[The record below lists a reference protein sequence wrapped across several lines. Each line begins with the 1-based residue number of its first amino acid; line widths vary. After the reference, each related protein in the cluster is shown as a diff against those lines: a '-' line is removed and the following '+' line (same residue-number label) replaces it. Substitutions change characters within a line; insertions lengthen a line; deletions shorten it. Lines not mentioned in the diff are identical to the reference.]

1 MKEEKTDLNKYRAF
15 LFPGIAVVLII
26 LSGMLVLKPK
36 INDLSKLKKDITS
49 QKEELS
55 RLSQKVAVLESYD
68 RNELKRRTDQVLKVL
83 PAEKDAPLIMAALRQ
98 LINDHDL
105 ELKSLDIGVGEIS
118 TESAKQIGIKKAV
131 PALDLE
137 LSLVGVLDDL
147 YEFLN
152 ALDSI
157 TPLIEV
163 DELQVGREGLAV
175 EAGMELSSYY
185 LLGSED
191 SGKIDRQIVA
201 ITPEE
206 EKIYQEI
213 SFYKPV
219 PGSMD
224 LPEVSSG
231 RENPF
236 VY

>member
-1 MKEEKTDLNKYRAF
+1 MKEEKTDLNKYRTF
-15 LFPGIAVVLII
+15 LFPGIAVALVI
-26 LSGMLVLKPK
+26 LSGMMVLKPK
-36 INDLSKLKKDITS
+36 INDLSELKKDIAS

-83 PAEKDAPLIMAALRQ
+83 PAEKDAPLIMTALRQ
-98 LINDHDL
+98 LMNDHNL
-105 ELKSLDIGVGEIS
+105 ELKSLEIGVGDIS
-118 TESAKQIGIKKAV
+118 TESAKQTSIKKDV

-137 LSLVGVLDDL
+137 LSLVGILDDL

-157 TPLIEV
+157 TPLIGV
-163 DELQVGREGLAV
+163 DELQMGREDLVA
-175 EAGMELSSYY
+175 EAEMELSSYY

-191 SGKIDRQIVA
+191 TSKVDRQIVA

-219 PGSMD
+219 PGSMN
-224 LPEVSSG
+224 LPEVGSG
-231 RENPF
+231 KENPF
-236 VY
+236 IY